1 MDQVG
6 LVAANQDFE
15 TEFKLDPSGTLQI
28 KNKEQVNRHKITA
41 ERISSTSFK
50 AVLSRVQYGIYEE
63 KRAVLVVF
71 EFSFGYQRN
80 SHHRINYASINIEF
94 TKTCDAKFTPPSPYE
109 PNDDP
114 VVAKILPVQI
124 FGKTTETG
132 DGGVSFSPNSPK
144 SMTLTIVFKGWELE
158 PKLEHTE
165 PAGDSLLLEADT
177 YGDDDH
183 TMDNNIEFRLLEL
196 NSLKTGILQKVK
208 AAAIV
213 ILPQGVS
220 PKIKAKLVVK
230 PSVVFSVNPLRLIP
244 RNDDPIFL
252 DGITEKGDP
261 IVIGRDFSQ
270 SRYPWMSIIVTRGEE
285 KVSLQ
290 FVDQPHSRS
299 HSLQVLSKSL
309 TSPSAKNSCCFR
321 IRKIA
326 HGLIPETFQKII
338 APSNPQTVCIKSWA
352 PDAGSEDSQYWLVAT
367 IDQEPNF
374 FGPVE
379 EKSFRLPRNTDD
391 SESLI
396 ADINFLGMTTL
407 AFPKVAEVTVEYATS
422 LFLCFFSFS
431 FD

>member
-1 MDQVG
+1 M
-6 LVAANQDFE
+6 
-15 TEFKLDPSGTLQI
+15 
-28 KNKEQVNRHKITA
+28 NRHKITA

-63 KRAVLVVF
+63 NRAVLVVF
-71 EFSFGYQRN
+71 EFFFSYQRN

-114 VVAKILPVQI
+114 VVTKILPVQI

-132 DGGVSFSPNSPK
+132 DGGVSFFPNSLR
-144 SMTLTIVFKGWELE
+144 SMTLTIIFKGWKLE
-158 PKLEHTE
+158 PKLEHIE
-165 PAGDSLLLEADT
+165 LAGDDLLLEADT

-183 TMDNNIEFRLLEL
+183 KMDNNIEFRLLEL
-196 NSLKTGILQKVK
+196 NSLKTGILQRVT

-213 ILPQGVS
+213 TLPQGVS
-220 PKIKAKLVVK
+220 PKIKAKVVVK
-230 PSVVFSVNPLRLIP
+230 PSVVFSLNPLRLIP

-252 DGITEKGDP
+252 DGVTEKGDP
-261 IVIGRDFSQ
+261 IAIGRDFSQ
-270 SRYPWMSIIVTRGEE
+270 SYFPWMSIIVTRGEQ

-290 FVDQPHSRS
+290 FWDQAHSRS

-309 TSPSAKNSCCFR
+309 TSPSATKSCCFR

-326 HGLIPETFQKII
+326 HGLIPETLQKII
-338 APSNPQTVCIKSWA
+338 SPSNPDTVCIKSWTPEA
-352 PDAGSEDSQYWLVAT
+352 DSEDSQHWLIAT

-374 FGPVE
+374 FGPVG

-407 AFPKVAEVTVEYATS
+407 AFPKVAEVAVEYATS
-422 LFLCFFSFS
+422 LFPYFFFLS